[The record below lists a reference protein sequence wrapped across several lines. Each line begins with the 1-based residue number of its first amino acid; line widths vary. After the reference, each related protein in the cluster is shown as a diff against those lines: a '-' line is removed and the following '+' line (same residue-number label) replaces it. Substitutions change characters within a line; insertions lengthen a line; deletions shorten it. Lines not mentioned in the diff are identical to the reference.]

1 MPKLS
6 SIVLIALALVATSV
20 PSLFA
25 SSASHAMSFM
35 NSPISPLH
43 PNPGS
48 GDDDHGDNDEGG
60 GNDGLDPIDWHG
72 PVDSSVVWMPQADS
86 TQMWLKTHQVGVGW
100 WDADGKLHVE
110 LQSNG
115 LVKIPASATMISI
128 PRDAAGVLAPPGWK
142 KMMRPENGEWVIV
155 RIAD

>member
-6 SIVLIALALVATSV
+6 FIVLIALALVATSV

-25 SSASHAMSFM
+25 SSANTAAFFM
-35 NSPISPLH
+35 NSPLSPLN

-48 GDDDHGDNDEGG
+48 GADDDSDHGDNDGV
-60 GNDGLDPIDWHG
+60 DPIYWNG
-72 PVDSSVVWMPQADS
+72 PVASGVVWVPQVDAA
-86 TQMWLKTHQVGVGW
+86 QMWIKTHQVGVGW
-100 WDADGKLHVE
+100 WDADGQLHVE
-110 LQSNG
+110 LQVNG

-155 RIAD
+155 RNSD

>member
-6 SIVLIALALVATSV
+6 LIVLIALALVATSV

-25 SSASHAMSFM
+25 SSATQVASFR
-35 NSPISPLH
+35 NSPISPLNPH
-43 PNPGS
+43 PGS
-48 GDDDHGDNDEGG
+48 GSDGNGNDDNDGG
-60 GNDGLDPIDWHG
+60 HDGLDPIDWEG
-72 PVDSSVVWMPQADS
+72 PVDSSVVWAPQADAA
-86 TQMWLKTHQVGVGW
+86 QLWIKTHQVGVGW

-110 LQSNG
+110 LQING

>member
-1 MPKLS
+1 MPKFML
-6 SIVLIALALVATSV
+6 IVLIALALVATSV

-25 SSASHAMSFM
+25 SSVARTLSFM
-35 NSPISPLH
+35 DSPISPLH
-43 PNPGS
+43 PSPGS
-48 GDDDHGDNDEGG
+48 GDDGNDDHG

-72 PVDSSVVWMPQADS
+72 PVDSSVVWVPQGDS
-86 TQMWLKTHQVGVGW
+86 TQMWIKTHQVGVGW
-100 WDADGKLHVE
+100 WDADGQLHVE

-115 LVKIPASATMISI
+115 LAKIPASAVMISI